1 MNSTKLQVLIWTLLV
16 VFTSRTFSNLNYTTI
31 TPTTNVISPILIRH
45 RRVTSTAGVEDLL
58 PQTEVCKEFVES
70 KVVLKGAK
78 AASPADIFNNLS
90 IGKDFAMTG
99 RKYAKNY
106 VFQSPNYP
114 RNYPNSIEC
123 FKLIVGES
131 HRLVHIVRSF
141 LSQRLYFIYEVSFYS
156 LSLSF
161 KN

>member
-1 MNSTKLQVLIWTLLV
+1 MSTIPLLPMNSTRLQVLIWTLLV
-16 VFTSRTFSNLNYTTI
+16 VFTSRTFSNLNYTTTTI
-31 TPTTNVISPILIRH
+31 PTTNIVPPILHRH
-45 RRVTSTAGVEDLL
+45 RRIASSVGVEDLL

-90 IGKDFAMTG
+90 IGNDFAMTG

-123 FKLIVGES
+123 FKLIIGELCPP
-131 HRLVHIVRSF
+131 RF
-141 LSQRLYFIYEVSFYS
+141 P
-156 LSLSF
+156 
-161 KN
+161 